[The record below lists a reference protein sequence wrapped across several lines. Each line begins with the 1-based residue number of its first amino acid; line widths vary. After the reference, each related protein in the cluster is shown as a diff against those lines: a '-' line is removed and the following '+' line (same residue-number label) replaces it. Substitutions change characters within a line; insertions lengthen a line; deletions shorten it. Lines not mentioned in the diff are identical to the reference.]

1 MQSYV
6 TTIEPASSV
15 VYLSQ
20 INMFFFFFFFFFFF
34 YMESAERQLP
44 TEHADV
50 QLQDDGE

>member
-20 INMFFFFFFFFFFF
+20 INIFFFFFFFF